1 MLIDPIPA
9 CAGMTGESAR
19 AITKQ
24 NAHRLWRG
32 GGGRQTVGGWGTMTT
47 MTTPSRKARHPS
59 AEGNFAPRRYVPSS
73 PPLEGWAQPGVVR
86 EFKKTHLLPIL
97 CHSRAGG
104 NDRGESARANA
115 HRLWRGVSCFAR
127 RGVGRVEGSHLSAYS
142 PLSSRAKRGDPV
154 NKKALRAFRPQTL
167 STL

>member
-1 MLIDPIPA
+1 MS
-9 CAGMTGESAR
+9 E
-19 AITKQ
+19 
-24 NAHRLWRG
+24 HRRTRMPTAFG
-32 GGGRQTVGGWGTMTT
+32 GGWRALHDGGYNDHNDHPGT
-47 MTTPSRKARHPS
+47 SCHPS
-59 AEGNFAPRRYVPSS
+59 AEGNFSPRRYVPSS

-154 NKKALRAFRPQTL
+154 NKKALRAYRPQTT